1 MENGTWNRSQWRR
14 RLRGVVPLLTW
25 LIVLCGGCQVEEALI
40 DGFYGGIS
48 DTVATVVAEALLGVV
63 P

>member
-1 MENGTWNRSQWRR
+1 MENGKRTMGQGRR
-14 RLRGVVPLLTW
+14 FWSAGVLTLL
-25 LIVLCGGCQVEEALI
+25 LGLCGGCQVEEALI

-48 DTVATVVAEALLGVV
+48 DTVATVVAEALLNAVAS